1 MFSEEV
7 MKYNKTFFIE
17 IKKVFMSQFPNE
29 PAYVIDTYLYMII
42 THWPQLLLSL
52 NKTISPIRL
61 SLVFDSDI
69 EHMEMIENLI
79 GILFPRR
86 FMIKIVSHFTS
97 LKELKNIIDKQ
108 LVVTNICD
116 LNLPRKD
123 IIVTSLYPSENE
135 LEKLRD
141 YYENDAN

>member
-1 MFSEEV
+1 

-42 THWPQLLLSL
+42 THWPQLLISL
-52 NKTISPIRL
+52 NKMISQIRI

-69 EHMEMIENLI
+69 EHMEMIGNLI
-79 GILFPRR
+79 EILFPRR
-86 FMIKIVSHFTS
+86 FTIKIVSHFTR
-97 LKELKNIIDKQ
+97 LEELKNIIDTQ

-116 LNLPRKD
+116 LNIPKKD
-123 IIVTSLYPSENE
+123 IIVISLYPSENE
-135 LEKLRD
+135 LKMLRE
-141 YYENDAN
+141 YYENNVD